1 MDLIL
6 WRHAEAHPAE
16 PGQSDLDRC
25 LTDEGRRQ
33 AERMAAW
40 LSRRC
45 PAATLWVSPAE
56 RTRQTAE
63 PWSLPKHVAPLLA
76 PNALAPN
83 VHQAVM
89 ASQVQGEP
97 LVLVGH
103 QPTLGQLAALWMC
116 GQVQS
121 WSVEKG
127 AIWWLRCHNA
137 GAEAERDGRR
147 ALWALHAM
155 RTPDEV

>member
-25 LTDEGRRQ
+25 LTKLGLHQ

-40 LSRRC
+40 LDKHL
-45 PAATLWVSPAE
+45 PEATLWVSPAE
-56 RTRQTAE
+56 RTRQTAA
-63 PWSLPKHVAPLLA
+63 PLNRPKHVAPLLA

-83 VHQAVM
+83 VHQAVQD
-89 ASQVQGEP
+89 AQVKGP

-116 GQVQS
+116 GQVQN
-121 WSVEKG
+121 WSIEKG
-127 AIWWLRCHNA
+127 AIWWLRSR
-137 GAEAERDGRR
+137 GREAQEEGRR
-147 ALWALHAM
+147 TPWVLHAM
-155 RTPDEV
+155 RTPEDV